1 VQMNNAPLPKI
12 FPPVFAL
19 LFAGGMWLLASY
31 FPIVELIS
39 SPWNRLGYLVIS
51 VAVLLDL
58 WSLGLFFKADTTF
71 HPLKLHETSSLV
83 TDGMY
88 RLTRNPMYL
97 GLVLILTGWAI
108 LLSQLTPFFLLPLF
122 VWLINSQ
129 QIQHEEHVLEEKF
142 GDVYREY
149 KERVRRWF

>member
-1 VQMNNAPLPKI
+1 MSNEPLPKI

-19 LFAGGMWLLASY
+19 LFAGAMWLLANHL
-31 FPIVELIS
+31 PVVELIP
-39 SPWNRLGYLVIS
+39 SPWNRLGYPLIG

-83 TDGMY
+83 TGGMY

-97 GLVLILTGWAI
+97 GLVLILAGWAI
-108 LLSQLTPFFLLPLF
+108 VLAQLTPFLLLPLF
-122 VWLINSQ
+122 VWLLNSQ
-129 QIQHEEHVLEEKF
+129 QIQHEERVLEEKF
-142 GDVYREY
+142 GDAYREY
-149 KERVRRWF
+149 KDRVRRWF

>member
-1 VQMNNAPLPKI
+1 M
-12 FPPVFAL
+12 
-19 LFAGGMWLLASY
+19 ASY

-58 WSLGLFFKADTTF
+58 WSLGLFFKAGTTF
-71 HPLKLHETSSLV
+71 HPLKPHETSSLV
-83 TDGMY
+83 TNGMY

-129 QIQHEEHVLEEKF
+129 QIQHEERVLEEMF
-142 GDVYREY
+142 GDVYGEY
-149 KERVRRWF
+149 KDRVRRWL

>member
-1 VQMNNAPLPKI
+1 MSNEPLPKI

-19 LFAGGMWLLASY
+19 LFAGVMWLLANY
-31 FPIVELIS
+31 FPLFELIS
-39 SPWNRLGYLVIS
+39 SPWNRLGYLLIG

-83 TDGMY
+83 TEGMY

-97 GLVLILTGWAI
+97 GLALILAGWAI
-108 LLSQLTPFFLLPLF
+108 VLAQLTPFLLLPLF
-122 VWLINSQ
+122 VWLISSQ
-129 QIQHEEHVLEEKF
+129 QIQHEERVLEEKF
-142 GDVYREY
+142 GDAYREY
-149 KERVRRWF
+149 KDRVRRWF

>member
-1 VQMNNAPLPKI
+1 MSNVPLPKI

-58 WSLGLFFKADTTF
+58 WSLGLFFKADTAF
-71 HPLKLHETSSLV
+71 HPLKLYETS
-83 TDGMY
+83 
-88 RLTRNPMYL
+88 
-97 GLVLILTGWAI
+97 
-108 LLSQLTPFFLLPLF
+108 
-122 VWLINSQ
+122 
-129 QIQHEEHVLEEKF
+129 
-142 GDVYREY
+142 
-149 KERVRRWF
+149 

>member
-1 VQMNNAPLPKI
+1 M
-12 FPPVFAL
+12 
-19 LFAGGMWLLASY
+19 ASY
-31 FPIVELIS
+31 YPIVELIS
-39 SPWNRLGYLVIS
+39 SPWSRLGYLVIS
-51 VAVLLDL
+51 VGILLDF

-97 GLVLILTGWAI
+97 GLALILTGWAI

-129 QIQHEEHVLEEKF
+129 QIQHEERVLEEKF
-142 GDVYREY
+142 GDVYRAY
-149 KERVRRWF
+149 KNRVRRWF